1 MNLYE
6 DRLNR
11 DFNATDEN
19 DRLLSAYDKV
29 LKEQYMLDEDSTED
43 AKKTVDA
50 IAGATKKDKD
60 GDIHKMAQGML
71 KSFAKNKGFSKEQAQ
86 WIYKTSQML
95 FKK

>member
-1 MNLYE
+1 MKLYE

-29 LKEQYMLDEDSTED
+29 LKEQYMLAEDSTDD
-43 AKKTVDA
+43 AKGTLDA
-50 IAGATKKDKD
+50 IAGATKKEG
-60 GDIHKMAQGML
+60 GDIHKMAMGM
-71 KSFAKNKGFSKEQAQ
+71 KDSYKKNKGFSKKQAE